1 MVAEKRE
8 GEREREREEK
18 KFDEFRNLRSI
29 QMKLRK
35 NVESGYE
42 MEIKTLNECDTKR
55 IMKTMNQPTEPKVV
69 P

>member
-8 GEREREREEK
+8 GEGEEEK

-35 NVESGYE
+35 SVESGYE

>member
-1 MVAEKRE
+1 
-8 GEREREREEK
+8 
-18 KFDEFRNLRSI
+18 
-29 QMKLRK
+29 MKLRK
-35 NVESGYE
+35 SVESGYE